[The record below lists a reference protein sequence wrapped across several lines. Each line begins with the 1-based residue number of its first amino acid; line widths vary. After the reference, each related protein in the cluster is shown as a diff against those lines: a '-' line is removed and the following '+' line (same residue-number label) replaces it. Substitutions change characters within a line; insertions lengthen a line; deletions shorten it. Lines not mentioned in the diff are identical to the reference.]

1 VSADL
6 RDPDTSV
13 VTLGNGVR
21 VVAIRLPHLRSVNV
35 SVFVRTG
42 SSHESRRLNGISH
55 FVEHMAFKGTH
66 ERTCQQINLDAER
79 LGADVNAHTDKD
91 HTAYHMRGLAEDAPR
106 FITMLGD
113 IVLQSS
119 FPEAELE
126 RERQVILHE
135 LVEDEE
141 DVLATADKLFD
152 KLSFGNHPIAQ
163 PVIGSRLTI
172 QRISRDELLG
182 YVADQYAGEN
192 IVVGVAGPIDVDAIV
207 AAADAAFGAARRGRA
222 NEVALPDYVGGVGSR
237 VQPGYSQTHV
247 VLGYPIASLREDYH
261 AGVVAAAL
269 FGEGMS
275 SPLMDEIRERRGLV
289 YYASC
294 SADVSELCG
303 QFVIEAST
311 SPAQLDEF
319 FSEVRRLLSAQA
331 ERIVPGDL
339 ERAKKQIAVR
349 TLRAEERPT
358 RRLED
363 AALDLFVHGRVRS
376 RAELLAR
383 AEAVQAEAVRLVFAR
398 MLATPAAVAIAGR
411 VKKGASERA
420 RELFAG

>member
-1 VSADL
+1 MTSDP
-6 RDPDTSV
+6 RDPDTAV
-13 VTLGNGVR
+13 ATLGNGVR
-21 VVAIRLPHLRSVNV
+21 VVAIRLPHLQSVNV

-55 FVEHMAFKGTH
+55 FVEHMAFKGT
-66 ERTCQQINLDAER
+66 EARSCQQINLDAEQ

-91 HTAYHMRGLAEDAPR
+91 HTAYHMRGLAADAPR
-106 FITMLGD
+106 FIAMLGD
-113 IVLQSS
+113 IVLHSS

-152 KLSFGNHPIAQ
+152 RLSFGNHPFAQ

-172 QRISRDELLG
+172 QRITRDELLG
-182 YVADQYAGEN
+182 YVDQQYSGAN
-192 IVVGVAGPIDVDAIV
+192 IVVGVAGNVDVDAVV
-207 AAADAAFGAARRGRA
+207 AAAEAAFAARRAGHA
-222 NEVALPDYVGGVGSR
+222 NLVEAPAYVGGVASR

-294 SADVSELCG
+294 SADVGELAG

-319 FSEVRRLLSAQA
+319 LVEVRRLLETQA
-331 ERIVPGDL
+331 TRIRAADL

-376 RAELLAR
+376 RAELLAC
-383 AEAVQAEAVRLVFAR
+383 AEAVDAGAVGAVFQR

-420 RELFAG
+420 RELFG